1 MKKTTLAQFIEE
13 QIEIFDL
20 EDSPKMYNRLKVYF
34 TRKLKE
40 LNIWDN
46 AEEKLIS
53 KSITKLFTDK
63 DLEILSENVGAYL
76 IKQKGLDVKKYLKI
90 QEENRKLSK
99 EFFDRMTG
107 EIQEE
112 EDIEDLYNKNDEP
125 TQFEILNLMI
135 TSLFEE
141 KFEIDFKK
149 WKLDKTIVNSV
160 DFEDEQHTTNF
171 KYILAS
177 ERLKHASKSYVK
189 KKN

>member
-63 DLEILSENVGAYL
+63 DLEI
-76 IKQKGLDVKKYLKI
+76 
-90 QEENRKLSK
+90 
-99 EFFDRMTG
+99 FPCF
-107 EIQEE
+107 
-112 EDIEDLYNKNDEP
+112 
-125 TQFEILNLMI
+125 
-135 TSLFEE
+135 
-141 KFEIDFKK
+141 
-149 WKLDKTIVNSV
+149 
-160 DFEDEQHTTNF
+160 
-171 KYILAS
+171 
-177 ERLKHASKSYVK
+177 
-189 KKN
+189 